1 MRFEPIS
8 YYYSHKLPLEQSQ
21 VSVVLHLSSVSLF
34 FIYFIVVV
42 VVKVAMLF
50 IESPI
55 MVDIKTL
62 ELSVR
67 TSLSPLLIS
76 GGHV

>member
-42 VVKVAMLF
+42 KVAMLF

>member
-42 VVKVAMLF
+42 KVAMLF

-76 GGHV
+76 RGHV